1 MNDRFFVKELN
12 KEAYFVAKDG
22 AFLNELFHP
31 EKEGLSLSF
40 SIAYGR
46 VDPKKSTKAHRLNQP
61 EIYLFLSGEGIFKT
75 GAEKSY
81 PVRTYSLVYVPAGC
95 LQWVE
100 NPAEEPLSFLCIVS
114 PPWKAEWE
122 NEENL

>member
-1 MNDRFFVKELN
+1 MNERFFVKDLDD
-12 KEAYFVAKDG
+12 KGFFVARDG
-22 AFLNELFHP
+22 SILNELFHP
-31 EKEGLSLSF
+31 EKENLPLSF
-40 SIAYGR
+40 SIAYGM
-46 VDPKKSTKAHRLNQP
+46 VEPKSATKPHRLNQP
-61 EIYLFLSGEGIFKT
+61 EIYLFLHGQGVFRT
-75 GAEKSY
+75 DADRFY
-81 PVRTYSLVYVPAGC
+81 PIKAYSLVYVPAGC